1 MPNGAEDRQTFLR
14 ALSDQYPVEGV
25 AVVHRYLLEPS
36 DVIEQNRQDLNTVLR
51 ELPPQVCNPRSG
63 QRKFSYLDLDQ
74 NFTDAANAAKV
85 AGFLVLQE
93 TQTS

>member
-1 MPNGAEDRQTFLR
+1 MRNGAEDRQTFLR

-25 AVVHRYLLEPS
+25 AVVHRYFARAERC
-36 DVIEQNRQDLNTVLR
+36 DQQNRQDLNTVLR